1 MRTLTYLIYACLI
14 ANVALIA
21 SGALSDVDVR
31 PVFVSTWIAIPA
43 VPFLLH

>member
-31 PVFVSTWIAIPA
+31 PVFIGAWIAIPA
-43 VPFLLH
+43 VPYLIQ

>member
-21 SGALSDVDVR
+21 SGAWSDVDLR
-31 PVFVSTWIAIPA
+31 PVFISSRIAIPA
-43 VPFLLH
+43 VPYLMQ

>member
-21 SGALSDVDVR
+21 SGAFSDVDVR